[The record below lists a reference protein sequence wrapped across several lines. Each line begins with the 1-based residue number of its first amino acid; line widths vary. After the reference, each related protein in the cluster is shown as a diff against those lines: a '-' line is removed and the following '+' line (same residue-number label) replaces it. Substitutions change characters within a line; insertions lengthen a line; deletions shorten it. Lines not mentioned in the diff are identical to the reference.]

1 MPTRGTTLDT
11 GNRFLRGSSQRFDDG
26 WESFGQEPDPGTQ
39 FLDDTSRTAFATNNS
54 PDIPFTHSINPYRG
68 CSHGCSYCYARPTH
82 EYLGFNAGLEF
93 ETKIMV
99 KRDVAALARQ
109 EMMKKSW
116 KPTAVS
122 MSGVTDPYQPAERKF
137 RLTRGVLGV
146 MVEFRNPV
154 VIITKNAAVVRDID
168 LLAELA
174 KHQCAAVLLSITT
187 LDRDLARRLEPQT
200 STPELRLQA
209 IRKLT
214 DAGVP
219 TGVMI
224 APVIPGLNDEEIP
237 AILKAAADAGAIV
250 AGRTLL
256 RLPLAVAPIFL
267 DWLEREEPDRA
278 LKVRHALEEM
288 RDGKLNLTE
297 FGARMRGTGAR
308 AEVIAQ
314 LFKTH
319 AARYGLNQRN
329 FPLTT
334 TNFRRPAAG
343 GQMELFGG

>member
-1 MPTRGTTLDT
+1 MIKRGTTLDT
-11 GNRFLRGSSQRFDDG
+11 GNRFLRGSSARFDDG
-26 WESFGQEPDPGTQ
+26 WESFGEEPDPGTE
-39 FLDDTSRTAFATNNS
+39 FLDDASRTAFATNNS
-54 PDIPFTHSINPYRG
+54 TDIPFTHSINPYRG

-82 EYLGFNAGLEF
+82 EYLGFNAGLDF

-99 KRDVAALARQ
+99 KRDVVALARQ

-116 KPTAVS
+116 KPTPIS

-137 RLTRGVLGV
+137 RLTRGVLAL
-146 MVEFRNPV
+146 MLEFRNPV
-154 VIITKNAAVVRDID
+154 VLITKNALVARDAD

-174 KHQCAAVLLSITT
+174 RHGCAAVFLSITT
-187 LDRDLARRLEPQT
+187 LDRNLARRLEPQT
-200 STPELRLQA
+200 STPGMRLEA
-209 IRKLT
+209 IRRLT

-219 TGVMI
+219 TGVMV

-237 AILKAAADAGAIV
+237 AILKAAAEAGASV

-267 DWLEREEPDRA
+267 DWLQREEPARA

-288 RDGKLNLTE
+288 RGGKLNLTE
-297 FGARMRGTGAR
+297 FGSRMRGTGAR
-308 AEVIAQ
+308 AEMIAQ

-319 AARYGLNQRN
+319 AARYGLNQRD
-329 FPLTT
+329 FPITT
-334 TNFRRPAAG
+334 ANFRRPASG
-343 GQMELFGG
+343 GQMELFGE

>member
-1 MPTRGTTLDT
+1 MPKRGTYLDT
-11 GNRFLRGSSQRFDDG
+11 GNRFLSGSSERFDDG
-26 WESFGQEPDPGTQ
+26 WESFGQELDPGTQ
-39 FLDDTSRTAFATNNS
+39 FLGDTSRTAFATNNS

-82 EYLGFNAGLEF
+82 EYLGFNAGLDF

-99 KRDVAALARQ
+99 KRDIVALARQ

-116 KPTAVS
+116 KPTVVS

-137 RLTRGVLGV
+137 RLTRGVLELI
-146 MVEFRNPV
+146 VEFRNPV
-154 VIITKNAAVVRDID
+154 VIVTKNALVARDAD

-174 KHQCAAVLLSITT
+174 YYGCAAVLLSITT

-209 IRKLT
+209 IRRLT

-219 TGVMI
+219 TGVMV

-237 AILKAAADAGAIV
+237 AILKAAADAGATV

-267 DWLEREEPDRA
+267 DWLEREEPARA

-297 FGARMRGTGAR
+297 FGVRMRGTGAR
-308 AEVIAQ
+308 AEMISQ

-319 AARYGLNQRN
+319 AARYGLNKRE
-329 FPLTT
+329 FPITT
-334 TNFRRPAAG
+334 ANFRRPVG